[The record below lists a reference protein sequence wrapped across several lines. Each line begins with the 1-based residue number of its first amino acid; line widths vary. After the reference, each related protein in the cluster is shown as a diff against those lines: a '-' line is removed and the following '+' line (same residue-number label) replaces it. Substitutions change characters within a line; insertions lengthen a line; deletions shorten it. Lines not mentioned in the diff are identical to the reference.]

1 MRTVIRVSCIDQ
13 QLKSVASPLLASGG
27 MNEAVVAFDFC
38 EKWDG
43 FAKTGVFYRDDEDVY
58 YSLLDENDECIIPHE
73 VYDEPGTF
81 YFTVFGDKDD
91 IRRTA
96 STLRYKA
103 YKGVVGDAM
112 KPSDP
117 TPDVYDQIMAS
128 VAEMNEKAESGALT
142 GPKGDPGYTP
152 IKGVDYFDGE
162 KGEKGDKGDPGYTPV
177 KGVDYH
183 DGEKGNDGYTPVKGI
198 DYFDGKDGRDGQ
210 DGKDGKD
217 GINGKDGYTPVK
229 GTDYFTEEDKA
240 EIAEQAAGLV
250 EIPEGGGGNSVYF
263 SEEEPTDA
271 KSGDFWYDESEGEEV
286 TQPLTFTGAV
296 EATYDGSKPVEVE
309 IPKTDIPRIEM
320 ESTDTTSTIEPNT
333 LYVFPEMAILEIT
346 IGGTVDTSIVQE
358 YRFRFTSG
366 ATATTLTLP
375 ADVVGEM
382 SVEANKVY
390 EVSILDGYL
399 VSQSWEVA

>member
-13 QLKSVASPLLASGG
+13 QLKAVASPLLASGG

-43 FAKTGVFYRDDEDVY
+43 FAKTGVFYRDEEDVY

-198 DYFDGKDGRDGQ
+198 DYFTATD
-210 DGKDGKD
+210 
-217 GINGKDGYTPVK
+217 VK
-229 GTDYFTEEDKA
+229 
-240 EIAEQAAGLV
+240 EIAEQAAGLI

-271 KSGDFWYDESEGEEV
+271 KTGDFWYDESEGEEV

>member
-13 QLKSVASPLLASGG
+13 QLKAVASPLLASGG

-43 FAKTGVFYRDDEDVY
+43 FAKTGIFYRDEEDVY

-81 YFTVFGDKDD
+81 YFTVFGDKDS

-128 VAEMNEKAESGALT
+128 VAEMNEKAESGALA

-198 DYFDGKDGRDGQ
+198 DYFDGKDGE
-210 DGKDGKD
+210 
-217 GINGKDGYTPVK
+217 NGNT
-229 GTDYFTEEDKA
+229 
-240 EIAEQAAGLV
+240 
-250 EIPEGGGGNSVYF
+250 VYF
-263 SEEEPTDA
+263 GEEEPTDA
-271 KSGDFWYDESEGEEV
+271 KTGDLWYDESED
-286 TQPLTFTGAV
+286 
-296 EATYDGSKPVEVE
+296 AT
-309 IPKTDIPRIEM
+309 IPIPRIGM
-320 ESTDTTSTIEPNT
+320 LNTDTAATIGPNR
-333 LYVFPEMAILEIT
+333 LYVFPEMASLDIT
-346 IGGTVDTSIVQE
+346 LGGDADISVVQE

-375 ADVVGEM
+375 ADVVGEI

-390 EVSILDGYL
+390 EVSILDSYL
-399 VSQSWEVA
+399 VSQSWEVS